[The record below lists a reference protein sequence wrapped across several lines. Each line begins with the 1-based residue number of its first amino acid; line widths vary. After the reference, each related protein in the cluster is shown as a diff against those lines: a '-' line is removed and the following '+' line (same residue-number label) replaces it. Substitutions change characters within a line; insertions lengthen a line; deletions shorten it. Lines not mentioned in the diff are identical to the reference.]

1 MVFCLIFLQ
10 LHLDPANSFRHK
22 QNRTVRYSTGVFALL
37 AHNQSQPEFS
47 PRQNAVLDSALRLL
61 VDGGEKALTTAGVAR
76 AANCS
81 KESLYKWFGD
91 RDGILSA
98 MIGFQ
103 ASKVRTFDER
113 SERLSAD
120 SLRAHLVVFAR
131 DLLDVL
137 SGDVSLALNRLA
149 IGQASRDGS
158 KLGQMLQEHGRR
170 QIGKR
175 AGALLDAGRR
185 AGLLTFEDGEDA
197 YGTLYGLVVSDL
209 HLRMLLGEDMSRA
222 KQGFS
227 QRAERAVDAFLALC
241 GSKRDTASL

>member
-1 MVFCLIFLQ
+1 VSS
-10 LHLDPANSFRHK
+10 P
-22 QNRTVRYSTGVFALL
+22 ST
-37 AHNQSQPEFS
+37 QPEYS

-113 SERLSAD
+113 AETLTAQT
-120 SLRAHLVVFAR
+120 LRAHLVVFAR

-137 SGDVSLALNRLA
+137 SGEVSLALNRLA
-149 IGQASRDGS
+149 IGQASRDGAH
-158 KLGQMLQEHGRR
+158 LGRMLQEHGRR
-170 QIGKR
+170 QIGRR

-185 AGLLTFEDGEDA
+185 AGLLDFADADEA

-209 HLRMLLGEDMSRA
+209 HLRMLLGEDLGRTKQDFSR
-222 KQGFS
+222 
-227 QRAERAVDAFLALC
+227 RAERAVDAFLRLC
-241 GSKRDTASL
+241 GAKEEPATP

>member
-1 MVFCLIFLQ
+1 MSSL
-10 LHLDPANSFRHK
+10 
-22 QNRTVRYSTGVFALL
+22 ST
-37 AHNQSQPEFS
+37 QPEFS

-61 VDGGEKALTTAGVAR
+61 VDGGERALTTAGVAR

-98 MIGFQ
+98 MIGYQ
-103 ASKVRTFDER
+103 ASKVRTLEER
-113 SERLSAD
+113 AETLTVE

-158 KLGQMLQEHGRR
+158 HLGQMLQERGRR

-175 AGALLDAGRR
+175 AGGLLDAGRR
-185 AGLLTFEDGEDA
+185 AGLLRFDNGEEA
-197 YGTLYGLVVSDL
+197 YGVLYGLIVTDL
-209 HLRMLLGEDMSRA
+209 HLRMLLGEDVKPTQQDFSR
-222 KQGFS
+222 
-227 QRAERAVDAFLALC
+227 RAERAVDAFLDLY
-241 GSKRDTASL
+241 GTKRQTAKP

>member
-1 MVFCLIFLQ
+1 MSSL
-10 LHLDPANSFRHK
+10 
-22 QNRTVRYSTGVFALL
+22 ST
-37 AHNQSQPEFS
+37 QPEFS

-61 VDGGEKALTTAGVAR
+61 VDGGERALTTAGVAR

-98 MIGFQ
+98 MIGYQ
-103 ASKVRTFDER
+103 ASKVRTLEER
-113 SERLSAD
+113 AETLTVD

-158 KLGQMLQEHGRR
+158 HLGQMLQERGRR

-175 AGALLDAGRR
+175 AGGLLDAGRR
-185 AGLLTFEDGEDA
+185 AGLLRFDNGEEA
-197 YGTLYGLVVSDL
+197 YGMLYGLVVTDL
-209 HLRMLLGEDMSRA
+209 HLRMLLGEDMKLTKQDFSR
-222 KQGFS
+222 
-227 QRAERAVDAFLALC
+227 RAERAVEAFLDLC
-241 GSKRDTASL
+241 GTKKQTAKP

>member
-1 MVFCLIFLQ
+1 MSSL
-10 LHLDPANSFRHK
+10 
-22 QNRTVRYSTGVFALL
+22 ST
-37 AHNQSQPEFS
+37 QPEFS

-61 VDGGEKALTTAGVAR
+61 VDGGERALTTAGVAR

-98 MIGFQ
+98 MIGYQ
-103 ASKVRTFDER
+103 ASKVRTLDER
-113 SERLSAD
+113 AETLTVD

-158 KLGQMLQEHGRR
+158 HLGQMLQERGRR

-175 AGALLDAGRR
+175 AGGLLDAGRR
-185 AGLLTFEDGEDA
+185 AGLLRFDNGEEA
-197 YGTLYGLVVSDL
+197 YGMLYGLVVTDL
-209 HLRMLLGEDMSRA
+209 HLRMLLGEDMKLTKQDFSR
-222 KQGFS
+222 
-227 QRAERAVDAFLALC
+227 RAERAVDAFLDLC
-241 GSKRDTASL
+241 GTKKQTAKP

>member
-1 MVFCLIFLQ
+1 MSSL
-10 LHLDPANSFRHK
+10 
-22 QNRTVRYSTGVFALL
+22 ST
-37 AHNQSQPEFS
+37 QPEFS

-61 VDGGEKALTTAGVAR
+61 VDGGERALTTAGVAR

-98 MIGFQ
+98 MIGYQ
-103 ASKVRTFDER
+103 ASKVRTLDER
-113 SERLSAD
+113 AETLTAD

-158 KLGQMLQEHGRR
+158 HLGQMLQERGRR

-175 AGALLDAGRR
+175 AGGLLDAGRR
-185 AGLLTFEDGEDA
+185 AGLLRFDNGEEA
-197 YGTLYGLVVSDL
+197 YGMLYGLVVTDL
-209 HLRMLLGEDMSRA
+209 HLRMLLGEDMKLTKQDFSR
-222 KQGFS
+222 
-227 QRAERAVDAFLALC
+227 RAERAVDAFLDLC
-241 GSKRDTASL
+241 GTKKETAKP